1 MVKLKPIK
9 RTPVILAVAVLVL
22 VCGLRLLRLDFFE
35 RLERMTYDLRAKTA
49 LHYSAPVATNLAF
62 VAIEDSSIA
71 AVQNGALGFRF
82 GLSWPRQ
89 VYGRLVEEL
98 SAQGANA
105 VAFDVLFEDLRP
117 DHPPVQMADGSLVES
132 DDFFALQMRR
142 ATNVI
147 LAATADAPLPDLFA
161 TNALA
166 RGDISAEK
174 DPDGVLRGVKAI
186 HVYRDWHPLFKKA
199 ADDYGLDLARAKIAP
214 GKIILPQTGTTNTVE
229 VPVDGEN
236 NFDLTNFV
244 GDRLPPGMPPKAR
257 AFTDQRV
264 WQMGIV
270 LAAQEL
276 KLDLQN
282 AEMDP
287 PRGKII
293 LRGANGIERTIPV
306 DADGNFFIDWRLTP
320 NDPRLLRAPI
330 ESMLWQDKQRLSGE
344 TNGLTDVFRGKLVV
358 VGSTA
363 QGNNLTD
370 RGATPLE
377 KDTFLVS
384 QYLNIANSVITGR
397 FIRRASLP
405 VELALII
412 FFGALTAFLT
422 WQLRAFSAAGGT
434 LLLAAVYAGAAFF
447 AFVQFRFWLPL
458 VFPIGGAMLMEHLM
472 LAAYRVVFEEGQKRH
487 VKSVFSKIVSPDVVN
502 ELLQVEKLSLG
513 GGRQEITVWFS
524 DVRGFT
530 QFTDESQA
538 KVLEFIREHNLSGA
552 EAEAAVNEEARETL
566 ATVNLYLGAV
576 ADAIKRHK
584 GTLDKYIGDCAMAF
598 WNAPIPNAKH
608 AAACVRAAIDAQRA
622 IYEINLKRA
631 EENQKRELE
640 TTFSFQDGARPKP
653 KLAILM
659 LGSGINTGMA
669 TVGLMGSNEHLLNY
683 TVFGR
688 EVNLASRLEA
698 VSGRNRIIISEATY
712 NHLLR
717 DDPDLAAT
725 CAAQPPVKVKGIVAE
740 VKIYEVP
747 WRPPGAS
754 PFDEELFSS
763 AKPGEGTS
771 FTGIIQ
777 RESH

>member
-1 MVKLKPIK
+1 MTLKPIK
-9 RTPVILAVAVLVL
+9 RAPVILAVAVLTL
-22 VCGLRLLRLDFFE
+22 VCCLRLLRLDFFE

-49 LHYSAPVATNLAF
+49 LHFSTPVATNLAL
-62 VAIEDSSIA
+62 VTIEDSSIV
-71 AVQNGALGFRF
+71 AVQNGSLGLHF
-82 GLSWPRQ
+82 GLAWPRQ

-105 VAFDVLFEDLRP
+105 VAFDVQFEELRP

-147 LAATADAPLPDLFA
+147 LATTADAPLPDLFA

-166 RGDISAEK
+166 PGDISTEK
-174 DPDGVLRGVKAI
+174 DSDGVLRQVKAFRI
-186 HVYRDWHPLFKKA
+186 YRHWHPLLKKA
-199 ADDYGLDLARAKIAP
+199 ADDYGLDLQSTKFAP
-214 GKIILPQTGTTNTVE
+214 GKIILSQTGTTNTVE
-229 VPVDGEN
+229 IPVDAEN
-236 NFDLTNFV
+236 NFELSDFV
-244 GDRLPPGMPPKAR
+244 GDKLPPGVAPTAK
-257 AFTDQRV
+257 AFTDERV

-282 AEMDP
+282 AEVDL

-306 DADGNFFIDWRLTP
+306 DHDGYFYIDWRLKP
-320 NDPRLLRAPI
+320 NDPHLLEAPV
-330 ESMLWQDKQRLSGE
+330 ESLLWQDKQRLSGE
-344 TNGLTDVFRGKLVV
+344 TNGLTDDFRDKLVV

-370 RGATPLE
+370 RGATPLD

-384 QYLNIANSVITGR
+384 KHWNIANSVITGQ

-405 VELALII
+405 LELALII
-412 FFGALTAFLT
+412 FLGTLTVFLT
-422 WQLRAFSAAGGT
+422 WQLRAVMASGATF
-434 LLLAAVYAGAAFF
+434 LLAVIYVTVAFF
-447 AFVQFRFWLPL
+447 AFVKFRFWLPL
-458 VFPIGGAMLMEHLM
+458 VFPLGGAMLAEHLM
-472 LAAYRVVFEEGQKRH
+472 LVVYRVVFEEGQKRH
-487 VKSVFSKIVSPDVVN
+487 VRSVFSKIVAPDIVN
-502 ELLQVEKLSLG
+502 ELLQAEKLSLG
-513 GGRQEITVWFS
+513 GGRQEISVYFA

-530 QFTDESQA
+530 AFTDQSQE
-538 KVLEFIREHNLSGA
+538 KVLEHIREHKLSAADA
-552 EAEAAVNEEARETL
+552 EAVINDEARETL
-566 ATVNLYLGAV
+566 ATVNLYLGTV

-598 WNAPIPNAKH
+598 WGAPMPNMQH
-608 AAACVRAAIDAQRA
+608 AAACVRAAVDAQRA
-622 IYEINLKRA
+622 IYELNLKRV

-640 TTFSFQDGARPKP
+640 NMMGGGASLKS
-653 KLAILM
+653 KLPILM
-659 LGSGINTGMA
+659 LGSGINTGMV

-698 VSGRNRIIISEATY
+698 VSGRSRIVISEATY

-717 DDPDLAAT
+717 DDSELAAI
-725 CAAQPPVKVKGIVAE
+725 CVALPPVKVKGIVAE
-740 VKIYEVP
+740 IKIYEVP

-754 PFDEELFSS
+754 PFDEELFS

-777 RESH
+777 RESN

>member
-1 MVKLKPIK
+1 VKFKPLK
-9 RTPVILAVAVLVL
+9 RAPVLLALAVLAL

-49 LHYSAPVATNLAF
+49 LHFSAPVATNLAL
-62 VAIEDSSIA
+62 VTIEDSSIA
-71 AVQNGALGFRF
+71 AVQNGSLGFHF

-98 SAQGANA
+98 SAQGAKA

-117 DHPPVQMADGSLVES
+117 DHPPVQMADGSLPES
-132 DDFFALQMRR
+132 DDFLGLQMRR

-147 LAATADAPLPDLFA
+147 LGATSDAALPDVFA
-161 TNALA
+161 TNALVL
-166 RGDISAEK
+166 GDISAEK

-186 HVYRDWHPLFKKA
+186 HIYRDWHPLFKKVE
-199 ADDYGLDLARAKIAP
+199 ADPGFGIDLTKAKVEP
-214 GKIILPQTGTTNTVE
+214 GQIILPRSNGKEIKVPIDAGT
-229 VPVDGEN
+229 
-236 NFDLTNFV
+236 NFDLADF
-244 GDRLPPGMPPKAR
+244 DAKLPGKAK
-257 AFTDQRV
+257 AFTEERV

-270 LAAQEL
+270 LAAQAL
-276 KLDLQN
+276 QLDLAH
-282 AEMDP
+282 AEIDLP
-287 PRGKII
+287 HGKVI

-306 DADGNFFIDWRLTP
+306 DADGYFFIDWRLTP
-320 NDPRLLRAPI
+320 NDPHLLRAPI
-330 ESMLWQDKQRLSGE
+330 ESLLWQDKQRLLGE
-344 TNGLTDVFRGKLVV
+344 TNGVVDAFRNKLVV

-384 QYLNIANSVITGR
+384 QYWNVANSVITGQ

-405 VELALII
+405 VEMALI
-412 FFGALTAFLT
+412 FFLGALTAFLT
-422 WQLRAFSAAGGT
+422 WQFRAFSALGGS
-434 LLLAAVYAGAAFF
+434 LLLAGIYTFTAFCV
-447 AFVQFRFWLPL
+447 FVKFRFWLPIM
-458 VFPIGGAMLMEHLM
+458 FPVGGAIFMEHVS
-472 LAAYRVVFEEGQKRH
+472 LAAYRILFEESQKRH
-487 VKSVFSKIVSPDVVN
+487 VKSVFSRIVSPDVVN
-502 ELLQVEKLSLG
+502 ELLQIEKLSLG

-530 QFTDESQA
+530 QFTDDSQA
-538 KVLEFIREHNLSGA
+538 KVLENIREHKLTGA
-552 EAEAAVNEEARETL
+552 EAEAAINEEARETL
-566 ATVNLYLGAV
+566 NTVNMYLSAV
-576 ADAIKRHK
+576 ADSIKKHN

-608 AAACVRAAIDAQRA
+608 AAACVRAAIDAQRT
-622 IYEINLKRA
+622 IYEINLKRV

-640 TTFSFQDGARPKP
+640 TTFMGQGDAPPKP
-653 KLAILM
+653 RLAILT

-688 EVNLASRLEA
+688 EVNLASRLESA
-698 VSGRNRIIISEATY
+698 SGRNRIYIGEATY
-712 NHLLR
+712 KHLLR
-717 DDPDLAAT
+717 DDPELAAT
-725 CAAQPPVKVKGIVAE
+725 CIAIPPLTTIKGISGAVI
-740 VKIYEVP
+740 VYEVP

>member
-1 MVKLKPIK
+1 MKLKPFK
-9 RTPVILAVAVLVL
+9 RAPVLLAVAVLAL
-22 VCGLRLLRLDFFE
+22 VCGLRLLHLDFFE
-35 RLERMTYDLRAKTA
+35 RLERMTYDLRAKAA
-49 LHYSAPVATNLAF
+49 LHCAAPVATNLAF
-62 VAIEDSSIA
+62 VAIQDSSIT
-71 AVQNGALGFRF
+71 AVQNGSVGFHF

-98 SAQGANA
+98 SAEGANA

-117 DHPPVQMADGSLVES
+117 DHPPVQMADGNLVES
-132 DDFFALQMRR
+132 DDFFGLQMRR

-147 LAATADAPLPDLFA
+147 LGATGDMPLPDVFA

-166 RGDISAEK
+166 LGDISAEK

-186 HVYRDWHPLFKKA
+186 YIYRNWHPLFKKA
-199 ADDYGLDLARAKIAP
+199 ADEYGLDLTNAKFAP
-214 GKIILPQTGTTNTVE
+214 GKIILPQSGTTNTVE
-229 VPVDGEN
+229 VPVDGDN
-236 NFDLTNFV
+236 DFTLADLV
-244 GDRLPPGMPPKAR
+244 GDKLPSGVAPRAK
-257 AFTDQRV
+257 AFTDDRV

-270 LAAQEL
+270 LAAQAL
-276 KLDLQN
+276 HLDLQK
-282 AEMDP
+282 AEVDLP
-287 PRGKII
+287 HGKII
-293 LRGANGIERTIPV
+293 LRGPNGIERTIPV
-306 DADGNFFIDWRLTP
+306 DADGCFFIDWRLSP
-320 NDPRLLRAPI
+320 NDPHLLGAPI
-330 ESMLWQDKQRLSGE
+330 ESLLWQDKQRLSGQ
-344 TNGLTDVFRGKLVV
+344 TNGLVDAFRNKLVV

-384 QYLNIANSVITGR
+384 QYWNVANSVITGQ
-397 FIRRASLP
+397 FVRRASLSM
-405 VELALII
+405 ELALII
-412 FFGALTAFLT
+412 IIGVLTAFLT
-422 WQLRAFSAAGGT
+422 WQLGAFSAAAGT
-434 LLLAAVYAGAAFF
+434 FLLAASYVAVAFF
-447 AFVQFRFWLPL
+447 AFVKFRFWLPL
-458 VFPIGGAMLMEHLM
+458 VFPIGGAMLIEHL
-472 LAAYRVVFEEGQKRH
+472 LLVAYRVMFEESQKRH
-487 VKSVFSKIVSPDVVN
+487 VKSVFSRIVSPDVVN

-538 KVLEFIREHNLSGA
+538 KVLEFIREHDLSGA
-552 EAEAAVNEEARETL
+552 DAETAINEEARETL

-576 ADAIKRHK
+576 ADAIKRHN

-598 WNAPIPNAKH
+598 WNAPLPNKKH
-608 AAACVRAAIDAQRA
+608 AAACVRSAVDAQRA
-622 IYEINLKRA
+622 IYEMNLKRV

-640 TTFSFQDGARPKP
+640 HMMGAVARPKP
-653 KLAILM
+653 KLAILT

-698 VSGRNRIIISEATY
+698 VSGRSRIIISDATY
-712 NHLLR
+712 SHLLR
-717 DDPDLAAT
+717 DDPELAAT
-725 CAAQPPVKVKGIVAE
+725 CVVLPPVKVKGIVAE

-754 PFDEELFSS
+754 PFDEELFSTT
-763 AKPGEGTS
+763 KPGEGTS

-777 RESH
+777 RESN